1 MVIRKRKHGCAPG
14 KNASATGHSVTAS
27 AASPTSPSATEADF
41 GVLGRRSGHSNRD
54 AGQLQKRQQN
64 RALTNSALNPEVRS
78 FRDKRAKRENFGLA
92 GQPGSAEVCA
102 EKSMTVALFVRPTV
116 RQRMWAQLGWRR
128 ETYRNPTFS
137 TFAQKNALLRGA
149 GSACPSARRERLGGP
164 AAFHGTKGGTPLPSG
179 PSLRPLSLNRACGR
193 CTLAVGGTLPGP
205 LSRLYRLNSKTPRHG
220 GSEGSSG

>member
-137 TFAQKNALLRGA
+137 TFAQSYAGLR
-149 GSACPSARRERLGGP
+149 RREITSWRIGRSP
-164 AAFHGTKGGTPLPSG
+164 AH
-179 PSLRPLSLNRACGR
+179 
-193 CTLAVGGTLPGP
+193 CTVH
-205 LSRLYRLNSKTPRHG
+205 SIPRHFRKHAKRG
-220 GSEGSSG
+220 FHHLGR